1 MVRFSCKKITVCT
14 INFNELY
21 KLFYIVWHL
30 DLYQNTLCVY
40 LTFGRDKMYE
50 SIFEDLSIMNIT
62 GSQFVLDLRYTS
74 TVINTLTAVWEMRD
88 DVDEVNV

>member
-14 INFNELY
+14 TNCNELY
-21 KLFYIVWHL
+21 KLFHIVWHL
-30 DLYQNTLCVY
+30 ELYQNTLGA
-40 LTFGRDKMYE
+40 LGRYKMFE
-50 SIFEDLSIMNIT
+50 LIFEDLSIMNIT

-74 TVINTLTAVWEMRD
+74 TVINTLTAVWKMRD

>member
-21 KLFYIVWHL
+21 ETFYIVWHL
-30 DLYQNTLCVY
+30 ELYQHNLGV
-40 LTFGRDKMYE
+40 TFSRHQMYE
-50 SIFEDLSIMNIT
+50 LGFEYLSIMNIT
-62 GSQFVLDLRYTS
+62 VTQFVLDLRYTS
-74 TVINTLTAVWEMRD
+74 TVINTLTSVWEMRD